1 MSKDLDRRQFLKA
14 SAALGVSGASVAS
27 LLAWR
32 AAPAAAA
39 TISVR
44 RTGAPRPLT
53 PAFFGL
59 NGNNIQSGTRWDNT
73 DLGTALASLRPGV
86 LRYPGGT
93 IANYWD
99 WRSGGFQPNGPW
111 PGDTGAPPIDNS
123 LVPFAVGL
131 QSSRAQALFVLNVLT
146 IDGRLATSGDNP
158 RLIGEQIALL
168 QAAATAGIGVQRI
181 ELGNEF
187 YLGGPSAGVH
197 GSDYLTRFPTATA
210 YAQEA
215 SGWVSALRTAFPTAQ
230 IAAVGA
236 DATGNNMAR
245 REGWNADVLASLHGA
260 DALTLHPYI
269 PVNDPAATP
278 QSLLSLPYQRVQ
290 SLIATEFQ
298 QLAAAGFGAWI
309 TEFNMVDQTPAMT
322 FGGTWTHG
330 LFIAAYAL
338 LLAQNPIVGLVDLH
352 NVLGDAA
359 TGVLFDSTDGFNA
372 PAPVTQVLGRSA
384 MGATFATLLQAT
396 GVSTTAQP
404 LTFLA
409 GPVLDGG
416 APGLVGMDFTG
427 GGQHHAVVVNLTASD
442 ATLNVS
448 SLFSGTVHWS
458 RTTAASLSTQITGA
472 SSVIITTGS
481 TKKSVKVPKYSVV
494 RMFH

>member
-1 MSKDLDRRQFLKA
+1 MSDLDRRQFLKA
-14 SAALGVSGASVAS
+14 SAALGVSGAAV
-27 LLAWR
+27 LAWP
-32 AAPAAAA
+32 ASPAAAA

-44 RTGAPRPLT
+44 RTGSPRALT
-53 PAFFGL
+53 PQFFGL
-59 NGNNIQSGTRWDNT
+59 NGNNIQSGTRWDNA
-73 DLGTALASLRPGV
+73 DLGTALASLRPGI

-99 WRSGGFQPNGPW
+99 WRTGGFQPNGPW
-111 PGDTGAPPIDNS
+111 PGDTGATPIDDS
-123 LVPFAVGL
+123 LGPFAVAL
-131 QSSRAQALFVLNVLT
+131 QRSHAEALFVLNVLS
-146 IDGRLATSGDNP
+146 IDGRLATSADNP
-158 RLIGEQIALL
+158 RLIQEQIAML
-168 QAAATAGIGVQRI
+168 QAAAAAGIRVKRV

-187 YLGGPSAGVH
+187 YLGGPAAGAH

-215 SGWVSALRTAFPTAQ
+215 NSWVSALRAAFPTVT

-236 DATGNNMAR
+236 DAAGINMAR
-245 REGWNADVLASLHGA
+245 REGWDAGVLASLSGA
-260 DALTLHPYI
+260 NALTLHPYI

-278 QSLLSLPYQRVQ
+278 QSLLSLPYARVQ
-290 SLIATEFQ
+290 SLVATEFQ
-298 QLAAAGFGAWI
+298 QLASAGLGAWI

-330 LFIAAYAL
+330 LFIAAFAL
-338 LLAQNPIVGLVDLH
+338 LLAQNPIVSLVDVH

-359 TGVLFDSTDGFNA
+359 TGVLFDSTDGFDAAA
-372 PAPVTQVLGRSA
+372 PTTQLLGRTA
-384 MGATFATLLQAT
+384 MGATFASLLQASA
-396 GVSTTAQP
+396 VSTTAQP

-427 GGQHHAVVVNLTASD
+427 GGQHQVVIVNLTATD
-442 ATLNVS
+442 MTLNVS

-458 RTTAASLSTQITGA
+458 RTTAAALTTQVTGPDSLTVTNG
-472 SSVIITTGS
+472 SS
-481 TKKSVKVPKYSVV
+481 KKTVKVPKYSVV